1 MKRRQF
7 LSNAAAS
14 SAAFASSRGLLAM
27 QSQTT
32 GKQRE
37 CYELRKYFLEQG
49 PQQKLTDSYLAE
61 AFIPALNR
69 LGIQNVGAFSLD
81 IGPETPTTY
90 LLIPCNSLETLV
102 TTELRLAHDD
112 EYQRRGAA
120 FLNAPAAQPAY
131 RRMESSLMIA
141 FEGWPKLT
149 LPPATAQKGPRVF
162 QLRTYESPS
171 NRDHRVKV
179 DMFHKGE
186 FDIFE
191 KAGFWRVFFGDTMI
205 GPRLP
210 NLTYMLS
217 FPDASELNAKW
228 RAFRADP
235 DWKKLSAMP
244 TYAFEPIV
252 SNITNL
258 VLNPTSY
265 SQI

>member
-7 LSNAAAS
+7 LANAAAS
-14 SAAFASSRGLLAM
+14 TAGLASSGSLLAM
-27 QSQTT
+27 QGQSA

-37 CYELRKYFLEQG
+37 YYELRKYYLEQG

-61 AFIPALNR
+61 ALIPALNR
-69 LGIQNVGAFSLD
+69 LGMQNVGAFSLD
-81 IGPETPTTY
+81 IGPETPTVY
-90 LLIPCNSLETLV
+90 LLMPSSTLETLV
-102 TTELRLAHDD
+102 TTELRLAQDE
-112 EYQRRGAA
+112 EYQRRGAS

-131 RRMESSLMIA
+131 RRIESSLMIA
-141 FEGWPKLT
+141 FEGWPKLV
-149 LPPATAQKGPRVF
+149 LPPATAQKSARVF
-162 QLRTYESPS
+162 QLRTYMSPS
-171 NRDHRVKV
+171 HRDHRVKV
-179 DMFHKGE
+179 EQFHKGE
-186 FDIFE
+186 FEIFE

-205 GPRLP
+205 GPQLP

-235 DWKKLSAMP
+235 DWKKLSANP
-244 TYAFEPIV
+244 AFAFEPIV